1 MVDAMNPDNKE
12 EIRKIPMADNSSLGA
27 LAFKIATDPFV

>member
-1 MVDAMNPDNKE
+1 MNPDNKE
-12 EIRKIPMADNSSLGA
+12 EIKKIKMADDSPLLS

>member
-1 MVDAMNPDNKE
+1 MNPDNKE
-12 EIRKIPMADNSSLGA
+12 EIKKIKMTDDSPLLS